1 MAEDIKQP
9 QPKPQPKPQPA
20 AQPKVRSKAAAWPI
34 VVAVVVTLLIVG
46 GIAYEAYNQKS
57 DEFSKKEIE
66 LRNTLSNLETKSATL
81 EQEKSGITS
90 QLETFKQQLLD
101 LTAKF
106 TATSTGTSTASST
119 ATTTAEEL
127 VATSTKE

>member
-1 MAEDIKQP
+1 MAEETK
-9 QPKPQPKPQPA
+9 QPKPQPA
-20 AQPKVRSKAAAWPI
+20 AQSKAAAWPV
-34 VVAVVVTLLIVG
+34 VVAVVITLLIVG

-66 LRNTLSNLETKSATL
+66 LRNNLSNEEQKAATL
-81 EQEKSGITS
+81 EQEKSSITS

-101 LTAKF
+101 LTAKL
-106 TATSTGTSTASST
+106 TATTTATST

-127 VATSTKE
+127 VATSTKK